1 MRVAVIG
8 SRNLYIQNIGKFL
21 PKGTSE
27 LLSGGA
33 AGTDES
39 ARDYARE
46 QNIPITEY
54 FPDYARYGRSAP
66 IVRNRR
72 ILEEAD
78 AVVAFWDGESRGTEF
93 GIEYAKK
100 KKKPLSVLIIL
111 REFSQKHV
119 FLFVYSYKKS
129 IFEKNFRKI
138 GNTFRFQT
146 VIISVRE

>member
-1 MRVAVIG
+1 MYYACCGDRFA
-8 SRNLYIQNIGKFL
+8 KFVYT
-21 PKGTSE
+21 KHRKIFAEGDERASF
-27 LLSGGA
+27 GGA

-78 AVVAFWDGESRGTEF
+78 AVVAFWDGESRGTKF

-111 REFSQKHV
+111 R
-119 FLFVYSYKKS
+119 
-129 IFEKNFRKI
+129 
-138 GNTFRFQT
+138 
-146 VIISVRE
+146 

>member
-78 AVVAFWDGESRGTEF
+78 AVVAFWDGESRGTKF

-111 REFSQKHV
+111 S
-119 FLFVYSYKKS
+119 
-129 IFEKNFRKI
+129 
-138 GNTFRFQT
+138 
-146 VIISVRE
+146 